1 MKLGGILPPA
11 SALAPSSVVGGG
23 EVEGAVRAQLNSWW
37 LRRAVGGGEW
47 GLALAGELISFGC
60 CSLQNQGCML
70 SGRRQQQDSGQT

>member
-23 EVEGAVRAQLNSWW
+23 EVEGAVGAQLNSWW